1 MMRKSVAILTPDG
14 GVWIELPQ
22 RIRQQADSGHDV
34 QERDLDDFV
43 PLERSLKLPT
53 QHSISDEGAGV
64 LLEINCILGHMIGDL
79 LGHHRPGQLLPLRG
93 QLELATGRQ
102 LGRGVLSPAHLLL
115 GVSIGELRPPGHK
128 RRTGVRRDGR
138 RLAAHSLR
146 GGQVTH
152 FCPHRS
158 FCVCNSLDIWLEP
171 GFLFGFAGGNRVS

>member
-14 GVWIELPQ
+14 GVRIELPQ

-79 LGHHRPGQLLPLRG
+79 LGHHRPGQLLRFGGSWSLPRGGSSGEESSPLRTCCWASPLG
-93 QLELATGRQ
+93 NFDLLATSGG
-102 LGRGVLSPAHLLL
+102 LESVAMAGVLLH
-115 GVSIGELRPPGHK
+115 
-128 RRTGVRRDGR
+128 T
-138 RLAAHSLR
+138 
-146 GGQVTH
+146 
-152 FCPHRS
+152 RS
-158 FCVCNSLDIWLEP
+158 EVD
-171 GFLFGFAGGNRVS
+171 R